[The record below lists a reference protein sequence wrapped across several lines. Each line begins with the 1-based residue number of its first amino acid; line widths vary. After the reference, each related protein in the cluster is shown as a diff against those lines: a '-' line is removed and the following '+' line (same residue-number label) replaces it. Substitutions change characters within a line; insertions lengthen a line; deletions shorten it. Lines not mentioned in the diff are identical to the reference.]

1 MDRSDLPSKGDL
13 EKLVTRI
20 VISYVKRNQ
29 LAPADLGGLITIV
42 YESLKSLG
50 KAPQS
55 EAVLTPAVPIRQSV
69 KPDHVVCL
77 ECGRRGQTLR
87 GHIAAMHALSPEQY
101 RSRWQLSPQHPLTAP
116 AYSKRRSELAKQ
128 IGLGQRIGS
137 EREA

>member
-1 MDRSDLPSKGDL
+1 M
-13 EKLVTRI
+13 ETLVVEI
-20 VISYVKRNQ
+20 VSSYVKRNEV
-29 LAPADLGGLITIV
+29 APADLASLITSV
-42 YESLKSLG
+42 YESLNTLG
-50 KAPQS
+50 KPVQL
-55 EAVLTPAVPIRQSV
+55 ETVLTPAVPIRQSV

-101 RSRWQLSPQHPLTAP
+101 RSRWKLSPQHPLTAP

>member
-101 RSRWQLSPQHPLTAP
+101 RSRWKLSPQHPLTAP
-116 AYSKRRSELAKQ
+116 AYSNRRSELAKQ

-137 EREA
+137 ERES